1 MVRRVIRGYII
12 GGVVLSFVGSYL
24 VASGINQLAV
34 GPTGGSIFAPVFAGL
49 MLILGAFCL
58 LLNSEYILRF
68 LIVTFVLQSV
78 RVSGKATSL

>member
-12 GGVVLSFVGSYL
+12 GGVILSFVGSYL

-34 GPTGGSIFAPVFAGL
+34 SPTGGSIFVPVFPGL

-58 LLNSEYILRF
+58 LLNSVGMAIK
-68 LIVTFVLQSV
+68 
-78 RVSGKATSL
+78 GKVNWVQECIKDWTRK